1 MHNILVVEDEPDIG
15 FLIMQKFRKQIQA
28 GTLSF
33 WFASNGVEALDLLMH
48 TLMNRLPA
56 IALVDIN
63 MPRMDG
69 LTFLACLREEFPSIK
84 AIMITAY
91 GDMANIRRAM
101 NLGAFDFLQKPIDF
115 NDLEVTMGNALQDTV
130 ARQTA
135 EQENRYLRSIY
146 EQANFGAA
154 MSNLA
159 GVLFYTNPYFAR
171 IHGYEPEE
179 LLGQQIAIF
188 HTETQMQQVH
198 RILENLHKF
207 GSFSALEVWHVRRD
221 GMEFPMLMNGVLV
234 KNEEGHPQFMVVTAI
249 DISEYKQTEA
259 ALRNSEM
266 KYRGLV
272 EQFLPQILLEH
283 VDRTPNLSTSSAF
296 SSLQEAVAHYE
307 KLLIVQTLA
316 LYQDNHQEAARALG
330 LSLQSL
336 RYRLKKYQ
344 IT

>member
-15 FLIMQKFRKQIQA
+15 FLIMKKFRKHIQA

-33 WFASNGVEALDLLMH
+33 WFASNGEEAIDLLTH

-91 GDMANIRRAM
+91 GDMANIRQAM

-115 NDLEVTMGNALQDTV
+115 NDLEVTMGNALQDII

-135 EQENRYLRSIY
+135 EQENRYLRAIC

-159 GVLFYTNPYFAR
+159 GMLLYTNPYFAR

-207 GSFSALEVWHVRRD
+207 GSFSALEVWHVHRD

-234 KNEEGHPQFMVVTAI
+234 KDEEGHPQFMVATAI
-249 DISEYKQTEA
+249 DIREYKQAETT
-259 ALRNSEM
+259 LRKSET
-266 KYRGLV
+266 KYRALA
-272 EQFLPQILLEH
+272 EQFLPHILLEH
-283 VDRTPNLSTSSAF
+283 CDWTLNLPTPSAF

-307 KLLIVQTLA
+307 KLLIAQMLA
-316 LYQDNHQEAARALG
+316 LHKDDHQEAAKALG
-330 LSLQSL
+330 VSLQTL

-344 IT
+344 LT